1 MVNHGSNNRER
12 GALLIFSSWK
22 SLIPQSKRESQP
34 CLSNYRNL
42 PSVTESEAK
51 LYLSMK
57 LFEIGRLSCGQAAE
71 LAGYSKCTYMELLG
85 RHGVPVMDYPAS
97 ELQDDL
103 GNA

>member
-1 MVNHGSNNRER
+1 MSQ
-12 GALLIFSSWK
+12 ATIA
-22 SLIPQSKRESQP
+22 IP
-34 CLSNYRNL
+34 
-42 PSVTESEAK
+42 PSVTEGEAR

-71 LAGYSKCTYMELLG
+71 LAGYSKRTYMELLG
-85 RHGVPVMDYPAS
+85 RHGVAVMDYPAG

>member
-1 MVNHGSNNRER
+1 MSQ
-12 GALLIFSSWK
+12 ATIA
-22 SLIPQSKRESQP
+22 IP
-34 CLSNYRNL
+34 

-71 LAGYSKCTYMELLG
+71 LAGYSKRTCMELLG
-85 RHGVPVMDYPAS
+85 RHGVAAMDYPAS

-103 GNA
+103 GSA

>member
-1 MVNHGSNNRER
+1 MSQ
-12 GALLIFSSWK
+12 ATIA
-22 SLIPQSKRESQP
+22 IP
-34 CLSNYRNL
+34 
-42 PSVTESEAK
+42 PSVTEGEAK

-71 LAGYSKCTYMELLG
+71 LAGYSKRTYMELLG
-85 RHGVPVMDYPAS
+85 RHGVAVMDYPAG

>member
-1 MVNHGSNNRER
+1 MSQ
-12 GALLIFSSWK
+12 ATIA
-22 SLIPQSKRESQP
+22 IP
-34 CLSNYRNL
+34 

-51 LYLSMK
+51 LYLSIK

-71 LAGYSKCTYMELLG
+71 LAGYSKRTYMELLG
-85 RHGVPVMDYPAS
+85 RHGVAVMDYPAG